1 MVPPSSNPP
10 RRILLRATAVIIMFV
25 AVVAALV
32 AAALA
37 PYYLSAHVPQTPL
50 LALTALVSF
59 GVIAWLGM
67 RISAALWRTDKAAR
81 FASISASALTLLF
94 FIALYF
100 MILRPIPL
108 RYTDAIPA
116 ENDKYWHLPTGSTV
130 SYQELLP
137 PSNIAGK
144 PDPIVFLHGGPGVR
158 FMPWD
163 SSIYG
168 AFAADGFRVY
178 LYDQAGS
185 GASALLPHSKDYT
198 IERFVEDLEAV
209 RLQLHADRMILI
221 GHSWGS
227 MLAASYMAKYPTRVS
242 KVVFHSPGP
251 IWPGASSTL
260 QLDAAD
266 MGRTDFRGGSLAL
279 SDIPFRLLA
288 GLFLLERNP
297 DAADYLL
304 PQRQAQELMVPVIL
318 ETKGTVVCKGNSS
331 KLPPL
336 FAGIKDHSANPGF
349 NPYVNERLTDQTQSA
364 QGDPHA
370 ALRGNRTPAILLF
383 GECNF
388 VPWAGAVDYRNTFAN
403 LKIFYIPHAG
413 HYIQF
418 EQPEQMS
425 NVMRNFLLGEPD
437 AIPPYTG
444 DADPRA
450 PGTN

>member
-1 MVPPSSNPP
+1 MTF
-10 RRILLRATAVIIMFV
+10 ILLRTIAVI
-25 AVVAALV
+25 AGLLAV

-37 PYYLSAHVPQTPL
+37 AAILAVYYGAVFIAQTSI
-50 LALTALVSF
+50 LTVIALVAF
-59 GVIAWLGM
+59 AAIAWLGI
-67 RISAALWRTDKAAR
+67 RLGAALWRSDKAAR
-81 FASISASALTLLF
+81 FASISAGALTLVF
-94 FIALYF
+94 FIALYS

-108 RYTDAIPA
+108 RYTDALPA
-116 ENDKYWHLPTGSTV
+116 ENGKYWHLPTGSTI

-137 PSNIAGK
+137 PVGVAVK
-144 PDPIVFLHGGPGVR
+144 PEPIVFLHGGPGVR

-163 SSIYG
+163 SPIYG

-227 MLAASYMAKYPTRVS
+227 LLAASYMAKYPTHVS
-242 KVVFHSPGP
+242 KAVFHSPAP

-260 QLDAAD
+260 QLDSAD
-266 MGRTDFRGGSLAL
+266 MSRTDFRGGSLAL
-279 SDIPFRLLA
+279 SDIPIRLLA

-297 DAADYLL
+297 DAADHLL
-304 PQRQAQELMVPVIL
+304 PQRQAQELMVPVII

-336 FAGIKDHSANPGF
+336 FAGIEDHSANPGF
-349 NPYVNERLTDQTQSA
+349 NPYVNERLTDQTKSA

-388 VPWAGAVDYRNTFAN
+388 VPWEGAVDYRKTFAT
-403 LKIFYIPHAG
+403 LKVFYIPKAG

-418 EQPEQMS
+418 EQPDLMS
-425 NVMRNFLLGEPD
+425 KVIRSFLLDQSD
-437 AIPPYTG
+437 AIPAYTN
-444 DADPRA
+444 DADPRLDA
-450 PGTN
+450 K